1 MEVLSSKNAT
11 AVLKMA
17 ARRLAGL
24 EQPTLEAEVLLAYV
38 LGLTRSRL
46 LSLAEHKLSEDQLMQ
61 FNRLLERRLQGEPA
75 AYLTGR
81 REFWSLDLQVT
92 PDVLIPRPETERLVE
107 LALERIPEKESWH
120 IADLGTGSGAI
131 ALAIA
136 RERPRC
142 RIIATDI
149 SEAALEVAYANAERL
164 AIRNIEFRLGGGDW
178 FDVLQD
184 EQFDMVVSNPPYVR
198 SDDPHLEALRFEPQ
212 IALVAGAD
220 GLQSLRDVA
229 TQARDHFTPTLTT
242 LPHQGGGDIPSL
254 TPTLSRRERVVK
266 PGEEGG
272 WLLLEH
278 GYDQGSEL
286 LQMLAGLGY
295 ESALDYTD
303 LAGVPRI
310 AVAVAPGVL
319 PHATLVHPCTSQWK
333 ISNE

>member
-1 MEVLSSKNAT
+1 MEVVLSKKLSAA
-11 AVLKMA
+11 AVLKKA
-17 ARRLAGL
+17 TQQLAGL
-24 EQPTLEAEVLLAYV
+24 EQPMLEAEVLLAYL

-46 LSLAEHKLSEDQLMQ
+46 LSLAERKLSEDQLMQ

-75 AYLTGR
+75 AYLTGH

-107 LALERIPEKESWH
+107 LALERIPENESWL

-142 RIIATDI
+142 QIIATDI

-178 FDVLQD
+178 FGVLQD
-184 EQFDMVVSNPPYVR
+184 EQFDMVASNPPYVR
-198 SDDPHLEALRFEPQ
+198 SDDLHLEALRFEPQ
-212 IALVAGAD
+212 IALVAGVD
-220 GLQSLRDVA
+220 GLQSLRDIA
-229 TQARDHFTPTLTT
+229 TQARQHLTF
-242 LPHQGGGDIPSL
+242 PSPS
-254 TPTLSRRERVVK
+254 TSQRERVAK
-266 PGEEGG
+266 PGERGG

-278 GYDQGSEL
+278 GYDQGFEL
-286 LQMLAGLGY
+286 LQLLT
-295 ESALDYTD
+295 SLDYERAEDFGD

-310 AVAVAPGVL
+310 AIA
-319 PHATLVHPCTSQWK
+319 QWK
-333 ISNE
+333 TSNE

>member
-1 MEVLSSKNAT
+1 MNSLVSKKLSAA
-11 AVLKMA
+11 AVLKKA
-17 ARRLAGL
+17 TQQLAGL
-24 EQPTLEAEVLLAYV
+24 EQPTLEAEVLLAYL

-46 LSLAEHKLSEDQLMQ
+46 LSLAERKLSEDQLMQ
-61 FNRLLERRLQGEPA
+61 FNRLLERRLRGEPA
-75 AYLTGR
+75 AYLTGH

-107 LALERIPEKESWH
+107 LALERIPENECWR

-149 SEAALEVAYANAERL
+149 SEAALEVAGANAERL
-164 AIRNIEFRLGGGDW
+164 AIRNIEFRLGGSDW
-178 FDVLQD
+178 FGVLQD
-184 EQFDMVVSNPPYVR
+184 EQFDMVASNPPYVR
-198 SDDPHLEALRFEPQ
+198 SDDPHLEALRLEPQ

-220 GLQSLRDVA
+220 GLQSLRHIA
-229 TQARDHFTPTLTT
+229 TQARQHFTFP
-242 LPHQGGGDIPSL
+242 PL
-254 TPTLSRRERVVK
+254 TPSPSQRERVAK
-266 PGEEGG
+266 PGEGGG

-286 LQMLAGLGY
+286 LQTLTGLGY

-310 AVAVAPGVL
+310 AVA
-319 PHATLVHPCTSQWK
+319 QWK
-333 ISNE
+333 TSNE

>member
-11 AVLKMA
+11 AVLKKA
-17 ARRLAGL
+17 IRQLAGL

-38 LGLTRSRL
+38 LGSTRSRL
-46 LSLAEHKLSEDQLMQ
+46 LNLAERKLSEDQLMQ
-61 FNRLLERRLQGEPA
+61 FNQLLERRLQGEPA
-75 AYLTGR
+75 AYLTGY

-107 LALERIPEKESWH
+107 LALERIPENECWR

-136 RERPRC
+136 RERPCC

-149 SEAALEVAYANAERL
+149 SEAALEVANANAERL

-178 FDVLQD
+178 FGVLQD

-229 TQARDHFTPTLTT
+229 TQARRHFTFL
-242 LPHQGGGDIPSL
+242 SL
-254 TPTLSRRERVVK
+254 TPPASPPSLRSPRRERVAK
-266 PGEEGG
+266 PGEGGG

-303 LAGVPRI
+303 LAGLPRI
-310 AVAVAPGVL
+310 AVA
-319 PHATLVHPCTSQWK
+319 QWK